1 MKINSPDQENGIY
14 FFCYFQNLSSP
25 DLEKTSVFGDY
36 YLFGEKPLAAFY
48 VHNGQSHTYLSICM
62 GKFIREQRVKSAIVF
77 YRVEKEY
84 STVKKQ
90 LTTEVDSKKTTIGNL
105 SKELEI
111 HQKNFIEL
119 KEELSKVFIVFFYRL
134 MYKPS
139 LYIY

>member
-1 MKINSPDQENGIY
+1 MYGKIN
-14 FFCYFQNLSSP
+14 QN
-25 DLEKTSVFGDY
+25 K
-36 YLFGEKPLAAFY
+36 
-48 VHNGQSHTYLSICM
+48 
-62 GKFIREQRVKSAIVF
+62 RVKSADIVV

-119 KEELSKVFIVFFYRL
+119 KEELSKVFILFFYRL
-134 MYKPS
+134 LYKPG
-139 LYIY
+139 LCVN

>member
-1 MKINSPDQENGIY
+1 MGSPILIVQ
-14 FFCYFQNLSSP
+14 
-25 DLEKTSVFGDY
+25 
-36 YLFGEKPLAAFY
+36 
-48 VHNGQSHTYLSICM
+48 ICM
-62 GKFIREQRVKSAIVF
+62 GKSIRIQRVKFAIVV

-119 KEELSKVFIVFFYRL
+119 KEELSKVLIVLSITFIIFAASKGDFKRL
-134 MYKPS
+134 TYWRS
-139 LYIY
+139 LILVVSQFNVLHLMSLKVNIYYHRGYY

>member
-1 MKINSPDQENGIY
+1 M
-14 FFCYFQNLSSP
+14 
-25 DLEKTSVFGDY
+25 
-36 YLFGEKPLAAFY
+36 
-48 VHNGQSHTYLSICM
+48 GQL
-62 GKFIREQRVKSAIVF
+62 IRTQRAKSDIVV

-119 KEELSKVFIVFFYRL
+119 KEELSKVFILSSYRL
-134 MYKPS
+134 PYRFLALTVYAILIS
-139 LYIY
+139 YTSN